1 MDGIAIDR
9 LIAQIEQLDSL
20 LVGACYPPCPGVIQV
35 RFGFM
40 CRKWWATLDNPHI
53 SGMKKQDFS
62 GDTAEESL
70 ERLRKHLERALA
82 NKLPK

>member
-1 MDGIAIDR
+1 
-9 LIAQIEQLDSL
+9 
-20 LVGACYPPCPGVIQV
+20 
-35 RFGFM
+35 M

-62 GDTAEESL
+62 GDTAEKSL

-82 NKLPK
+82 NKLPKQD